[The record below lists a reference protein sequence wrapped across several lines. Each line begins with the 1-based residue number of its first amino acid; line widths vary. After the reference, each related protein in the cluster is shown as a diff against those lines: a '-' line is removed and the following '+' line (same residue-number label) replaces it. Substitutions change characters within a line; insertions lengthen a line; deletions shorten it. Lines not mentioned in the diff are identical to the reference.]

1 MRGCRARGFA
11 ARRHRAL
18 TGACSRV
25 QVLQGA
31 ADDAPELQ
39 VQDDVQADAAGVP
52 ANVSCVT
59 AALHTPLAPGKGATL
74 QTYAAHTKLLT
85 PKPAEVRQ
93 DDVQRVVYAG
103 NLFMLSPYRVE
114 SQTLKARPER
124 APRRERP
131 GVGGGRPRRH
141 ARARRSSC
149 SARTW
154 RPSPSCRRAASRARA

>member
-1 MRGCRARGFA
+1 M
-11 ARRHRAL
+11 
-18 TGACSRV
+18 
-25 QVLQGA
+25 LQGA

-124 APRRERP
+124 GPPRAP
-131 GVGGGRPRRH
+131 GGGGRPRRR